1 MSEHKTKLL
10 VIDDEPDLLAELK
23 PLLERAGYEVATA
36 NDGLDG
42 LNKIDAWQPDL
53 LILDVMMPHLNG
65 RELLRRVRAAENWTP
80 VILLTKVGGTTD
92 RALSLQ
98 EGADDYINKPFD
110 PFELLAR
117 IQAVLRR
124 TQQGQF
130 VNHSHRLRCGP
141 LLIDRTSRQVWVD
154 DESVTLTSR
163 AFGVLEYLMDH
174 AGEVISREQ
183 LLDKVWG
190 WSYAVET
197 RAVDMRIAELRKA
210 LDDDPTRPQFVETV
224 IGQGYRFLGQV
235 RRL

>member
-1 MSEHKTKLL
+1 MSEPKTRLL

-23 PLLERAGYEVATA
+23 PLLERSGYEVATA
-36 NDGLDG
+36 IDGLDG
-42 LNKIDAWQPDL
+42 LKKIETWQPDL
-53 LILDVMMPHLNG
+53 LILDVMMPHLDG

-124 TQQGQF
+124 TQQS
-130 VNHSHRLRCGP
+130 VNPSHRLRCGP
-141 LLIDRTSRQVWVD
+141 LLMDRTSRQAWLN
-154 DESVTLTSR
+154 DEAVMLTAR

-190 WSYAVET
+190 WSYAVES
-197 RAVDMRIAELRKA
+197 RAVDMRIAELRKV
-210 LDDDPTRPQFVETV
+210 LDDDPTEPRFIETV

>member
-1 MSEHKTKLL
+1 MNEQKTRIL
-10 VIDDEPDLLAELK
+10 VIDDEPDLLAELS
-23 PLLERAGYEVATA
+23 PLLERSGYEVATA
-36 NDGLDG
+36 SDGLDG
-42 LNKIDAWQPDL
+42 LNKLETWQPDL
-53 LILDVMMPHLNG
+53 LILDVIMPHLDG

-92 RALSLQ
+92 RAMGLQ

-124 TQQGQF
+124 TQQGQGAI
-130 VNHSHRLRCGP
+130 HSHRLRCGP
-141 LLIDRTSRQVWVD
+141 LLIDRTSRQAWVN
-154 DESVTLTSR
+154 DEAIVLTAR

-174 AGEVISREQ
+174 AGEIISRDQ

-190 WSYAVET
+190 WSYAVQS
-197 RAVDMRIAELRKA
+197 RAVDMRIAELRRL
-210 LDDDPTRPQFVETV
+210 LDDDPADPQFIETV

>member
-1 MSEHKTKLL
+1 M
-10 VIDDEPDLLAELK
+10 
-23 PLLERAGYEVATA
+23 
-36 NDGLDG
+36 
-42 LNKIDAWQPDL
+42 
-53 LILDVMMPHLNG
+53 
-65 RELLRRVRAAENWTP
+65 
-80 VILLTKVGGTTD
+80 GGTTD

-124 TQQGQF
+124 TRQSQL
-130 VNHSHRLRCGP
+130 VNPSHQLRCDA
-141 LLIDRTSRQVWVD
+141 LLINRTSRQAWLD
-154 DESVTLTSR
+154 GESVVLTSR

-174 AGEVISREQ
+174 AGEVISRER

-190 WSYAVET
+190 WSYAVES

-210 LDDDPTRPQFVETV
+210 LDDDPTGPCYIETV

>member
-1 MSEHKTKLL
+1 MSEPKTKLL

-23 PLLERAGYEVATA
+23 PLLERSGYEVATA
-36 NDGLDG
+36 LDGQDGLR
-42 LNKIDAWQPDL
+42 KIETWQPDL
-53 LILDVMMPHLNG
+53 LILDVLMPYLDG

-124 TQQGQF
+124 TQQNQI
-130 VNHSHRLRCGP
+130 VKHSHRLRCDA
-141 LLIDRTSRQVWVD
+141 LLVDRLSRQVWIG
-154 DESVTLTSR
+154 SKSIMLTSR
-163 AFGVLEYLMDH
+163 AFGVLEYLMEH
-174 AGEVISREQ
+174 AGEVVSRER

-190 WSYAVET
+190 WSYAVGT
-197 RAVDMRIAELRKA
+197 RAVDVRIAELRKM
-210 LDDDPTRPQFVETV
+210 LEDDPGDPQFIETV

>member
-1 MSEHKTKLL
+1 MNERKTKLL

-23 PLLERAGYEVATA
+23 PLLERSGYEVSTA
-36 NDGLDG
+36 IDGVDGLQ
-42 LNKIDAWQPDL
+42 KIETWQPDL
-53 LILDVMMPHLNG
+53 LILDVMMPHLDG

-124 TQQGQF
+124 TRQSQL
-130 VNHSHRLRCGP
+130 VNPSHRLRCDG
-141 LLIDRTSRQVWVD
+141 LLIDRTSRQAWLD
-154 DESVTLTSR
+154 GESIVLTAR
-163 AFGVLEYLMDH
+163 AFGMLEYLMDH

-190 WSYAVET
+190 WSYAVQS

-210 LDDDPTRPQFVETV
+210 LDDDPTGPCFIETV

>member
-1 MSEHKTKLL
+1 MSEQKTRLL

-23 PLLERAGYEVATA
+23 PLLERSGYEVATA
-36 NDGLDG
+36 LDG
-42 LNKIDAWQPDL
+42 QEGLRKIETWQPDL
-53 LILDVMMPHLNG
+53 LILDVLMPHLDG
-65 RELLRRVRAAENWTP
+65 RELLRQVRAAENWTP

-124 TQQGQF
+124 THHNQI
-130 VNHSHRLRCGP
+130 VNHSHKLRSDA
-141 LLIDRTSRQVWVD
+141 LLIDRVSRQVWIGSK
-154 DESVTLTSR
+154 SVTLTSR

-174 AGEVISREQ
+174 AGEVISRER

-190 WSYAVET
+190 WSYTVET
-197 RAVDMRIAELRKA
+197 RAVDMRIAELRKV
-210 LDDDPTRPQFVETV
+210 LEDDPADPQFIETV

>member
-1 MSEHKTKLL
+1 MAEQKTRLL

-23 PLLERAGYEVATA
+23 PLLERSGYEVATA
-36 NDGLDG
+36 INGLDG
-42 LNKIDAWQPDL
+42 LKKIETWQPDL
-53 LILDVMMPHLNG
+53 LILDVMMPHLDG

-80 VILLTKVGGTTD
+80 VILLTKVGGTAD

-124 TQQGQF
+124 TQPGVSQ
-130 VNHSHRLRCGP
+130 SHRLRCGS
-141 LLIDRTSRQVWVD
+141 LLIDRTSRQVWLD
-154 DESVTLTSR
+154 DESVMLTAR

-174 AGEVISREQ
+174 AGEIISREQ

-190 WSYAVET
+190 WSYAVQS
-197 RAVDMRIAELRKA
+197 RAVDMRIAELRK
-210 LDDDPTRPQFVETV
+210 LLNDDPTEPHYIETV